1 MMHDW
6 IANPRWRGKRAWHS
20 RRMRNPQFCVSG
32 KRPIVQPIPALYLLL
47 IQLILMITKHWCI
60 RLYLQTWH
68 KSVTKF
74 TAMTLNRDT
83 LIRLPAERIRG
94 YDTYPIKKYMTK
106 KGQSFLVKF
115 KRYCTYSLLI
125 VNVCSWFSTHI
136 DLRTI
141 VTSSKMFTDIFFDLL
156 SPNYLI

>member
-1 MMHDW
+1 MHVW

-20 RRMRNPQFCVSG
+20 RRIRNPQFCVSG

-74 TAMTLNRDT
+74 TAMNLNRDT
-83 LIRLPAERIRG
+83 LILLSAERIRG
-94 YDTYPIKKYMTK
+94 YDTYPIKNIWQRMDNRIW
-106 KGQSFLVKF
+106 LKF
-115 KRYCTYSLLI
+115 NRYCMYSLWI

-136 DLRTI
+136 DIRTI
-141 VTSSKMFTDIFFDLL
+141 VTSSKMFTDIFL
-156 SPNYLI
+156 SYYHPII